1 MLNPGFAESANSD
14 PRSEP
19 GYLIDSSYGNEN
31 DIKESHQIK
40 TMISKYFDHAN
51 KQQQKEMIILRIQEI
66 VDQWMFNINVNERK
80 IPENVAHMQLAR
92 VLPFGSYYL
101 GVSSVDGDI
110 DLVCIAPNFVERQNH
125 FNL

>member
-1 MLNPGFAESANSD
+1 MLNPGFSAESANSD

-19 GYLIDSSYGNEN
+19 GYLIDSSYGNEH

-80 IPENVAHMQLAR
+80 IPENVAHM
-92 VLPFGSYYL
+92 
-101 GVSSVDGDI
+101 
-110 DLVCIAPNFVERQNH
+110 
-125 FNL
+125 